1 MALKMIFAPDK
12 NLHSSYALY
21 VSLEL
26 RQPYPGDRFDK
37 MIEKGLSEQYSQ
49 IYGKK
54 SVKLVGYDYV
64 QYNKNGWSYYPVQ
77 LVVKSES
84 QGVSWIKWRCENME
98 EYFEFNVLSEKNLER
113 LPIEYRFCSGDENK
127 KLSIEFPQPT
137 FNYDICC
144 SKNIIFT
151 PNAVLLSISNT
162 FNYEYMRQMTKLYSE
177 ITGIPDI
184 HKYLFFSVFVVRYAL
199 DINGYTY
206 AISQIYSKPHWDMDL
221 DYEVIIRW
229 KSNTEKEYIRPQEK
243 INSGDVTFEFSPVI
257 PQEFIDA
264 IPTKF
269 RHMYDESLHI
279 AKKEDIINFIE
290 SNPHRKQP
298 DPVFGTYFDVN
309 VESMNYPD
317 MSFILEF
324 KRKLND
330 SQIQKSTLQ
339 ISEFIEEYN
348 STSDDKIHNY
358 DINAEGEK
366 QINLIIDF
374 GNTGEDAIKGLFA
387 FLNTIK
393 NIKQVRIL

>member
-1 MALKMIFAPDK
+1 MALKMIFAPYK

-137 FNYDICC
+137 FNYDICS
-144 SKNIIFT
+144 SKYIKFV
-151 PNAVLLSISNT
+151 PNSVKLDSSSYT
-162 FNYEYMRQMTKLYSE
+162 FDYEYQRQMTKLYSDL
-177 ITGIPDI
+177 TGILDI
-184 HKYLFFSVFVVRYAL
+184 QKYLIFSNIFYKVAL
-199 DINGYTY
+199 NKEGYTY
-206 AISQIYSKPHWDMDL
+206 VLSTIYSKPFWELDS

-229 KSNTEKEYIRPQEK
+229 KSNTEKEYISSK
-243 INSGDVTFEFSPVI
+243 DIISSDDVTFEFSPVA
-257 PQEFIDA
+257 PSGLRFV
-264 IPTKF
+264 
-269 RHMYDESLHI
+269 ESSNI

-290 SNPHRKQP
+290 SNPHRKRP
-298 DPVFGTYFDVN
+298 DPVFGTYFDVT

-324 KRKLND
+324 KSKLND
-330 SQIQKSTLQ
+330 SQIQKLTLQ

-393 NIKQVRIL
+393 NIKKVRIM